1 MIAAAAS
8 AVIWG
13 TWKPQRAFSADAP
26 ATRTVLIVASGANT
40 LALRNGTFP
49 IGVFLNELAIPAM
62 ELRKA
67 GYALVLATPQG
78 NKPTIDK
85 RSVNETY
92 FAGKQALEEA
102 QSFMEHD
109 PAMQNPRS
117 LPSLLEE
124 GVDQYAGLFVP
135 GGHGP
140 VVDLIQD
147 PSLGIILR
155 RFHEL
160 RKPTALLCHGP
171 AALISAMKSAP
182 QFCAAMQSRATQK
195 AKGLAEDWIY
205 AGYRVTTFSA
215 EEEASVEKNVFQDEA
230 PIHTDTALATAGATV
245 TRGEKPFESHVVQDR
260 ELITGQNPRSD
271 QALASRLIEALS
283 KHRP

>member
-1 MIAAAAS
+1 MQSSARQQSLPSVRQSRRQMISAAAS
-8 AVIWG
+8 AVILG

-26 ATRTVLIVASGANT
+26 AKRTVLIVASGANT

-62 ELRKA
+62 ELLKS

-85 RSVNETY
+85 RSVNEAY
-92 FAGKQALEEA
+92 FAGQQALEEA

-109 PAMQNPRS
+109 PAMQNLRS

-140 VVDLIQD
+140 EVDLIQD

-160 RKPTALLCHGP
+160 QKPTALLCHGP
-171 AALISAMKSAP
+171 AALISAMLVVVLLPRSTSGSGRP
-182 QFCAAMQSRATQK
+182 LRSRTLPDSRTRPAASNGSSQ
-195 AKGLAEDWIY
+195 
-205 AGYRVTTFSA
+205 VTTGTA
-215 EEEASVEKNVFQDEA
+215 MIVEDSPVDQFWGSGADE
-230 PIHTDTALATAGATV
+230 TGENWAGRILMEV
-245 TRGEKPFESHVVQDR
+245 RDR
-260 ELITGQNPRSD
+260 TL
-271 QALASRLIEALS
+271 
-283 KHRP
+283 KHR